1 MQSGP
6 NLEKQERTKRKLQD
20 AFMAFYK
27 KNSIEKITVRQ
38 VVERAGVTRST
49 FYAYFDSVYSVL
61 ETIEDELQSGLGPYF
76 EQYSG
81 GILEKAAL
89 KPFDSNVKWF
99 EYCREKREYLLIL
112 LGPNGDP
119 SFVYRLRKRLKVD
132 INRMMDEDGMLN
144 DNLRKYVV
152 EYVTGATLSL
162 MYYWLENDDNLSAE
176 EIAVVA
182 NLIRQSKV
190 VTGNMKKKLQSRDQ
204 L

>member
-6 NLEKQERTKRKLQD
+6 NIEKQERTKRKLQD
-20 AFMAFYK
+20 ALMTLYK
-27 KNSIEKITVRQ
+27 KSSIEKITVRQ
-38 VVERAGVTRST
+38 VVELAGVTRST
-49 FYAYFDSVYSVL
+49 FYAYYDSVYSAL
-61 ETIEDELQSGLGPYF
+61 EAIEDELQSGLGPYF

-99 EYCREKREYLLIL
+99 DYCRAHREYLLIL

-119 SFVYRLRKRLKVD
+119 SFTYKLRKRLKVD

-162 MYYWLENDDNLSAE
+162 MYYWLENDDNLSAGD
-176 EIAVVA
+176 IAVVA
-182 NLIRQSKV
+182 NLIRQSKIV
-190 VTGNMKKKLQSRDQ
+190 IEGMRKNPRV
-204 L
+204 